1 MCTDVMY
8 LNRHEQQISDVTE
21 SFTSSL
27 LQTTVVSVFC
37 TTGLFQTSDGKE
49 RLARMVDDE

>member
-8 LNRHEQQISDVTE
+8 LNRHEQQRSDVTE
-21 SFTSSL
+21 SFISSL
-27 LQTTVVSVFC
+27 LQTTVESVFC

-49 RLARMVDDE
+49 RYVRMVDDE

>member
-8 LNRHEQQISDVTE
+8 LNRHEQQRSDVTE

-27 LQTTVVSVFC
+27 LQMTVKSVFC
-37 TTGLFQTSDGKE
+37 TRGPFQTSNGKE
-49 RLARMVDDE
+49 RLARMVDGE